1 MPILQDRLCA
11 EGGGGMLKTIQEI
24 GIFMIAAQA
33 VVHFAPSVQYEKYIK
48 SISGVIILLLFLK
61 PFLQLAGGMWEE
73 PEEILKRMTELT
85 DLPDLPETVQTTC
98 VGDVMASRMEK
109 EIMTLLNQD
118 MEEEPC
124 YVMSVVVRLEEEQI
138 PFVEI
143 TIGKKEKKDLI
154 VVEEITIGE
163 AKNEEKA
170 EEEQV
175 YRQKFAGLLGIP
187 EENVEVKMDG
197 RG

>member
-1 MPILQDRLCA
+1 
-11 EGGGGMLKTIQEI
+11 MLKTIQEI

-124 YVMSVVVRLEEEQI
+124 YVMSVVVRLEEEQM

-163 AKNEEKA
+163 AKNGEKA

>member
-1 MPILQDRLCA
+1 
-11 EGGGGMLKTIQEI
+11 MLKTIREI

-61 PFLQLAGGMWEE
+61 PFLQLTGGTWEE
-73 PEEILKRMTELT
+73 PEEILKKMP
-85 DLPDLPETVQTTC
+85 DLPDLSEIVQTTS
-98 VGDVMASRMEK
+98 VGDAVSSRMEE
-109 EIMTLLNQD
+109 EITTLLNQELT
-118 MEEEPC
+118 EESC
-124 YVMSVVVRLEEEQI
+124 YVRSVVVRFGQGQVVAREEQM

-163 AKNEEKA
+163 TKDEEKA
-170 EEEQV
+170 EEEQA
-175 YRQKFAGLLGIP
+175 YRQRFAGLLGIP

>member
-1 MPILQDRLCA
+1 
-11 EGGGGMLKTIQEI
+11 MLKTIREI

-61 PFLQLAGGMWEE
+61 PFLQLAGGTWEE
-73 PEEILKRMTELT
+73 PEEILKRMTEL
-85 DLPDLPETVQTTC
+85 PDLPELSETVQTTS
-98 VGDVMASRMEK
+98 VGDVVSSRMEE

-118 MEEEPC
+118 LEEDTC
-124 YVMSVVVRLEEEQI
+124 YVRSVVVRFGEGQVLVREEQM

-154 VVEEITIGE
+154 VVEEITVGE
-163 AKNEEKA
+163 AKNVEKA

-175 YRQKFAGLLGIP
+175 YRQRFAGLLGIP

-197 RG
+197 RE

>member
-1 MPILQDRLCA
+1 MI
-11 EGGGGMLKTIQEI
+11 KTIREI

-33 VVHFAPSVQYEKYIK
+33 VVHFAPGVRYEKYIK

-61 PFLQLAGGMWEE
+61 PFLQLSGGKWEE
-73 PEEILKRMTELT
+73 PEQILAKMAELT
-85 DLPDLPETVQTTC
+85 EMPAFPETTQI
-98 VGDVMASRMEK
+98 ASATDAAAARMEEEVQK
-109 EIMTLLNQD
+109 LLNQ
-118 MEEEPC
+118 ELAEINC
-124 YVMSVVVRLEEEQI
+124 YVKRVVVRLGEGQALTQEDQV
-138 PFVEI
+138 PFVEVL
-143 TIGKKEKKDLI
+143 IGQKEEKSLI

-163 AKNEEKA
+163 TAEPDKL

-175 YRQKFAGLLGIP
+175 YRQRFAGLLGIP